1 MHTERGFDRLVNFSD
16 AVVAIAITLLILP
29 LVDSAKDL
37 GRVGLGELI
46 EKEGSSLLVFVI
58 SFAVIG
64 RFWLAHHRS
73 FEQYIGYNTA
83 LLWVNLCWLL
93 TIVFL
98 PFPTELMAQG
108 GNTSQA
114 TVLLYIGTMV
124 LTSAT
129 ANLSQWIVIRHPEL
143 QAPEVRGTLSM
154 TPALFALV
162 ILVAALIVSQI
173 IPDLGL
179 YSLFL
184 LVLLWPIQ
192 AVLGRRAKR
201 RAAAGAGAAAGSGAA
216 EPAGAEEPAGSAG
229 TPPPPA

>member
-37 GRVGLGELI
+37 ATVDLGELI
-46 EKEGSSLLVFVI
+46 ERDGASLLVFVI

-83 LLWVNLCWLL
+83 LLWVNLFWLL

-129 ANLSQWIVIRHPEL
+129 ACLSQWIVIRHPEL
-143 QAPEVRGTLSM
+143 QAPEVRGTLTM
-154 TPALFALV
+154 VPALIALAM
-162 ILVAALIVSQI
+162 LTTSLIISQI
-173 IPDLGL
+173 VPDLGL

-184 LVLLWPIQ
+184 LVLLGPVQ
-192 AVLGRRAKR
+192 VVQRRVKR
-201 RAAAGAGAAAGSGAA
+201 RAAGPTRATAT
-216 EPAGAEEPAGSAG
+216 EPAG